1 MTKRGF
7 NSVQNWQ
14 YLEDIWDIM
23 EEKYVLG
30 KDEEGYLIFD
40 DKGKEDK
47 DILELNKKLSK
58 KFYQFEQSY
67 QGQNKFKFKWNSWV
81 EQKKKETEREKKKLE
96 EKELKRQQLIE
107 KYKREYD
114 FRDLNWI
121 ETNIGKYYAADLSTE
136 IYWTIIG
143 DQWFK
148 KGKNIYIT
156 IEKANELRALKIDGL
171 IRGESFLNRQFKRN
185 GYAQRIYVGTPQVSN
200 WGVYGIWVND
210 ELFYIGSTMRD
221 FKVRFDEHRENLR
234 TRRGELYIYSQIK
247 DEDKVE
253 FGSLVDV
260 SKLQVDGELSER
272 DIKCME
278 LALIDLYK
286 PKGNLAGVKVKYKF

>member
-23 EEKYVLG
+23 EERYVLG

-81 EQKKKETEREKKKLE
+81 EQKKKEAEREKKKLE
-96 EKELKRQQLIE
+96 EKKLKRQQLIE

-121 ETNIGKYYAADLSTE
+121 ETNIGKYYAA
-136 IYWTIIG
+136 
-143 DQWFK
+143 
-148 KGKNIYIT
+148 
-156 IEKANELRALKIDGL
+156 
-171 IRGESFLNRQFKRN
+171 
-185 GYAQRIYVGTPQVSN
+185 
-200 WGVYGIWVND
+200 
-210 ELFYIGSTMRD
+210 
-221 FKVRFDEHRENLR
+221 RFIN
-234 TRRGELYIYSQIK
+234 
-247 DEDKVE
+247 
-253 FGSLVDV
+253 
-260 SKLQVDGELSER
+260 
-272 DIKCME
+272 
-278 LALIDLYK
+278 
-286 PKGNLAGVKVKYKF
+286 